1 MTIKTFAILPI
12 IAIFLLTSCD
22 KKVPQCSDSEVKKTV
37 LSIFYE
43 QIYNAFTE
51 KLLPSRQ
58 RAYYTKERLD
68 EEMANLQVALF
79 KQYPGLD
86 PSKTRYEVDSIRTV
100 NKNAE
105 TGAYVC
111 AGIVKSYNKATKEKL
126 GEANIAYAVELTDDK
141 KSFYVTL
148 EMQ

>member
-1 MTIKTFAILPI
+1 MVIKKLTVLSI
-12 IAIFLLTSCD
+12 IGIFLLTACD

-37 LSIFYE
+37 LNIFYE

-68 EEMANLQVALF
+68 EEMTNLQVALF

-86 PSKTRYEVDSIRTV
+86 PSKTRYEVEAIRTV
-100 NKNAE
+100 NKNPE